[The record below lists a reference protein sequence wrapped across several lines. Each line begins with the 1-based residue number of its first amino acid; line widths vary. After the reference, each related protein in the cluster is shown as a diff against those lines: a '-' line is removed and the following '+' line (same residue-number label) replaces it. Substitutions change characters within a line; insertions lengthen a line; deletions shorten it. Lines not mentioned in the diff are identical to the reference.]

1 MRRLRS
7 KKNVHVPSLAVMA
20 YGLIDI
26 TVLYLD
32 TYIYLYDERKD
43 IRRIKGNDIYC
54 TSNPSL
60 LIVACKELQRF
71 LLV

>member
-1 MRRLRS
+1 MRRLHS

-26 TVLYLD
+26 PVLYLD

-43 IRRIKGNDIYC
+43 IRHIKGNDIYC
-54 TSNPSL
+54 T
-60 LIVACKELQRF
+60 
-71 LLV
+71 